1 MTTYAI
7 SQFDAFPAMKLNRGE
22 AFAWHSA
29 LITGVLMVPTLL
41 AYSVDVRELNDVSVW
56 AKPLKFQFSI
66 AIHLVTLALITTLLK
81 PEVRNG
87 RGVSVIL
94 SGSGLI
100 GLMEV
105 GYITFQAAR
114 GRASHFN
121 NTTDF
126 EAVAY
131 SFMGVGAN
139 LLMIFVI
146 VLGVLVFRYARKDV
160 GAGLRYGSLSG
171 LVAGGV
177 LTAVIGGYLGA
188 QSGHL
193 VGGTSDA
200 SGMLLTGWSTQFG
213 DLRVSHFFSTHMMQ
227 VLPVVGLMGDRVAG
241 RYPVALVTVVTVVM
255 VCVVG
260 GTFAQA
266 LMGRALF

>member
-1 MTTYAI
+1 MNTYAI
-7 SQFDAFPAMKLNRGE
+7 SPFDIFPSQKLNRGE
-22 AFAWHSA
+22 AFVWQAA
-29 LITGVLMVPTLL
+29 LITGVLFVPTLL
-41 AYSVDVRELNDVSVW
+41 AYSIDGRELNEVNVW
-56 AKPLKFQFSI
+56 GKPLKFQFSI
-66 AIHLVTLALITTLLK
+66 AMHLITLALFSTLLK
-81 PEVRNG
+81 PEIREG
-87 RGVSVIL
+87 RGVLVIL

-131 SFMGVGAN
+131 SFMGFGAN
-139 LLMIFVI
+139 LLMIFAI
-146 VLGVLVFRYARKDV
+146 VLGVLVLRHTRNDV
-160 GAGLRYGSLSG
+160 GAGLRYGSFLG

-177 LTAVIGGYLGA
+177 LTTVIGGYLGA

-227 VLPVVGLMGDRVAG
+227 VLPVAGLIGDRFFGRSAVAW
-241 RYPVALVTVVTVVM
+241 VAFATVVM
-255 VCVVG
+255 VCVVV
-260 GTFAQA
+260 GTFVQA